1 MVFSYNNLMS
11 AAKSGQRLGKW
22 KDLPVFSCDRM
33 GLAQKGNG
41 AYYVVYDDDN
51 AFVKKSGSMWFR
63 FGYLDKE
70 GSVHEDT
77 KREYFPIR
85 TERDKE
91 VFYYNEKKAAVEYTS
106 PAHHTTTTTSGK
118 KKEEKDGPVGDIKL
132 EIDVEGTLKKAR
144 EMTIEDLLA
153 GFNYGL

>member
-85 TERDKE
+85 TKKDKE
-91 VFYYNEKKAAVEYTS
+91 VFYYNEKKATVEFAPVPT
-106 PAHHTTTTTSGK
+106 AHTAAPGTTTA
-118 KKEEKDGPVGDIKL
+118 DVKL

>member
-85 TERDKE
+85 TERD
-91 VFYYNEKKAAVEYTS
+91 NEKKAEVQYVPTAHTS
-106 PAHHTTTTTSGK
+106 TP
-118 KKEEKDGPVGDIKL
+118 GPVADVKV

>member
-91 VFYYNEKKAAVEYTS
+91 VFYYNEKKATVEYTS
-106 PAHHTTTTTSGK
+106 PAHHTTTTSTSAP
-118 KKEEKDGPVGDIKL
+118 GPSTTTTADVKL

>member
-33 GLAQKGNG
+33 GLVKKGNG

-63 FGYLDKE
+63 FGYLDQS
-70 GSVHEDT
+70 GNVHEDT

-91 VFYYNEKKAAVEYTS
+91 VFYYNEKKAEVKYES
-106 PAHHTTTTTSGK
+106 PTSGSSTIA
-118 KKEEKDGPVGDIKL
+118 DVKL
-132 EIDVEGTLKKAR
+132 GIDVEGTLKKAR
-144 EMTIEDLLA
+144 EMTIEDLLV

>member
-85 TERDKE
+85 TEKDKE
-91 VFYYNEKKAAVEYTS
+91 VFYYNEKKATVEFAPVPT
-106 PAHHTTTTTSGK
+106 AHTTSSAAPGTTTA
-118 KKEEKDGPVGDIKL
+118 DVKL

>member
-85 TERDKE
+85 TERDKG
-91 VFYYNEKKAAVEYTS
+91 VFYYNEKKAEVKYES
-106 PAHHTTTTTSGK
+106 PAHHTTTTSTSAP
-118 KKEEKDGPVGDIKL
+118 GPSTTTTADVKL

>member
-91 VFYYNEKKAAVEYTS
+91 VNEKKAEVQYVPTAHTS
-106 PAHHTTTTTSGK
+106 TP
-118 KKEEKDGPVGDIKL
+118 GPVADVKV

>member
-1 MVFSYNNLMS
+1 MVFNYNNLMS

-91 VFYYNEKKAAVEYTS
+91 VFYYNEKKATVEYAPLPQTS
-106 PAHHTTTTTSGK
+106 TPGK
-118 KKEEKDGPVGDIKL
+118 KKKKEDAPVVDVRV

>member
-91 VFYYNEKKAAVEYTS
+91 VFYYNEKKATVEFAPVPT
-106 PAHHTTTTTSGK
+106 AHHMTSSTSAPGTTTA
-118 KKEEKDGPVGDIKL
+118 DVKL

-153 GFNYGL
+153 GFNYGLE

>member
-1 MVFSYNNLMS
+1 MVFNYNNLMS
-11 AAKSGQRLGKW
+11 AAHTGQRLGKW

-41 AYYVVYDDDN
+41 AFYVVYDDNN

-63 FGYLDKE
+63 YGYLDQS

-91 VFYYNEKKAAVEYTS
+91 VFYYNEKKAAVTS
-106 PAHHTTTTTSGK
+106 APGK
-118 KKEEKDGPVGDIKL
+118 KKEEKEVVANVPCGDVKL

>member
-41 AYYVVYDDDN
+41 AYYVIYDDNN

-85 TERDKE
+85 TEKDKE
-91 VFYYNEKKAAVEYTS
+91 VFYYNEKKAEVQYVPTA
-106 PAHHTTTTTSGK
+106 PTTSAPGK
-118 KKEEKDGPVGDIKL
+118 KKEEKDGLVGDVKL

>member
-1 MVFSYNNLMS
+1 MVFNYNNLMS

-91 VFYYNEKKAAVEYTS
+91 VFYYNEKKATVEFAPVPTARTTAS
-106 PAHHTTTTTSGK
+106 GTTTTA
-118 KKEEKDGPVGDIKL
+118 DVKL

>member
-41 AYYVVYDDDN
+41 AYYVVYDDNN

-106 PAHHTTTTTSGK
+106 PAHHTTTTSAPGTTTA
-118 KKEEKDGPVGDIKL
+118 DVKL
-132 EIDVEGTLKKAR
+132 EIDVEGTLQKAR

>member
-70 GSVHEDT
+70 GSVHEQT
-77 KREYFPIR
+77 KREYFPTPSR
-85 TERDKE
+85 KE
-91 VFYYNEKKAAVEYTS
+91 EPKVAKYDAVKAEFTYA
-106 PAHHTTTTTSGK
+106 PAAHHETTTTCAP
-118 KKEEKDGPVGDIKL
+118 GPTVDVRVQ
-132 EIDVEGTLKKAR
+132 IDVEATLKKAR

-153 GFNYGL
+153 GFDYGL

>member
-91 VFYYNEKKAAVEYTS
+91 VFYYNEKKATVEFVSVPTAHTS
-106 PAHHTTTTTSGK
+106 FAAPGTTTA
-118 KKEEKDGPVGDIKL
+118 DVKL